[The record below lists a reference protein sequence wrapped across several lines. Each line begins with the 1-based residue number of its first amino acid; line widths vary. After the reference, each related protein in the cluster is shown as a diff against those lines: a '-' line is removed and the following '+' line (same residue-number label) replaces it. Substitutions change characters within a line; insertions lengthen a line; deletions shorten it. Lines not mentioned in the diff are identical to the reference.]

1 MNEQV
6 QTRCGFVAVIGA
18 PNAGKSTLMNTLVG
32 SKVSI
37 VSPKVQTTRTMVR
50 GIALQDETQIIFIDT
65 PGIFAPKERLEKAM
79 VAAAWQGRDEADI
92 VMLIVDASRRK
103 IDPDTRAIVERLAQT
118 QALAKEQGADPV
130 PFLLVLNKFDQAKK
144 DVLMQMAQ
152 ELNSQIDFNATFMI
166 SALHADGTQDVMNWL
181 VKHTPEGV
189 WHYPEDQIND
199 MPERLLAAEITREKL
214 FRKLYQEL
222 PYALTVETEK
232 WEEFDNGDIM
242 ISQIIYVA
250 RDTHKGIVLG
260 KGGSQIKEIG
270 EAARMEL
277 QEILECKVHLK
288 LFVKVDEKW
297 LEDRERYEVWGLDF
311 NAK

>member
-1 MNEQV
+1 MNDHSAAPE
-6 QTRCGFVAVIGA
+6 TRCGFVAVIGA

-50 GIALQDETQIIFIDT
+50 GIALQDQTQIIFIDT

-92 VMLIVDASRRK
+92 VMLIVDASRKK
-103 IDPDTRAIVERLAQT
+103 IDGDTRAIVERLAQV
-118 QALAKEQGADPV
+118 KGDMPCI
-130 PFLLVLNKFDQAKK
+130 LVLNKFDKAAK
-144 DVLMQMAQ
+144 DVLLKMAA
-152 ELNSQIDFNATFMI
+152 ELNEKIDFDATFMI
-166 SALHADGTQDVMNWL
+166 SALTGDGTADVMKWL
-181 VKHTPEGV
+181 VKKAPAGV

-214 FRKLYQEL
+214 FRALYQEL
-222 PYALTVETEK
+222 PYALTVETEE
-232 WEEFDNGDIM
+232 WEQFDNGDIK

-250 RDTHKGIVLG
+250 RETHKAIVLG
-260 KGGSQIKEIG
+260 KGGSQIKKIG
-270 EAARMEL
+270 EEARLEL
-277 QEILECKVHLK
+277 QDLFECTVHLK

>member
-1 MNEQV
+1 MTDASPQPD
-6 QTRCGFVAVIGA
+6 TRCGFVAVIGA

-50 GIALQDETQIIFIDT
+50 GIAIQDKAQIIFIDT
-65 PGIFAPKERLEKAM
+65 PGIFAPQKRLEKAM

-92 VMLIVDASRRK
+92 AMLIVDASRKK
-103 IDPDTRAIVERLAQT
+103 IDPDTRAIVERLAVI
-118 QALAKEQGADPV
+118 KGDV
-130 PFLLVLNKFDQAKK
+130 PCVLVLNKFDQAKK
-144 DVLMQMAQ
+144 DVLLQMAS
-152 ELNSQIDFNATFMI
+152 ELNEKLDFAATFMI
-166 SALHADGTQDVMNWL
+166 SALHKDGTDDVMKWL
-181 VKHTPEGV
+181 VKNAPAGV

-214 FRKLYQEL
+214 FRALYQEL
-222 PYALTVETEK
+222 PYALTVETEV
-232 WEEFDNGDIM
+232 WEEFDNGDIK

-250 RDTHKGIVLG
+250 RDTHKAIVLG
-260 KGGSQIKEIG
+260 KGGAQIREIG
-270 EAARMEL
+270 EASRLEL
-277 QEILECKVHLK
+277 QELFECKVHLK

>member
-1 MNEQV
+1 MTDTLQPPD
-6 QTRCGFVAVIGA
+6 TRCGFVAVIGA

-50 GIALQDETQIIFIDT
+50 GIAMKDNAQVIFIDT
-65 PGIFAPKERLEKAM
+65 PGIFAPQKRLEKAM

-92 VMLIVDASRRK
+92 AMLIVDASRKK
-103 IDPDTRAIVERLAQT
+103 IDPDTRAIVERLAVI
-118 QALAKEQGADPV
+118 KGDMPCV
-130 PFLLVLNKFDQAKK
+130 LVLNKFDQAKK
-144 DVLMQMAQ
+144 DVLLQMAT
-152 ELNSQIDFNATFMI
+152 ELNEKLDFAATFMI
-166 SALHADGTQDVMNWL
+166 SALHKDGTDDVLKWL
-181 VKHTPEGV
+181 AKHVPDDV

-214 FRKLYQEL
+214 FRALYQEL
-222 PYALTVETEK
+222 PYALTVETEV
-232 WEEFDNGDIM
+232 WEEFDNGDIK

-250 RDTHKGIVLG
+250 RDTHKAIVLG
-260 KGGSQIKEIG
+260 KGGAQIREVG
-270 EAARMEL
+270 EAARLEL
-277 QEILECKVHLK
+277 QELFECKVHLK

>member
-1 MNEQV
+1 MTEQSATPE
-6 QTRCGFVAVIGA
+6 TRCSFVAVIGA

-50 GIALQDETQIIFIDT
+50 GIAMQDQTQIIFIDT

-92 VMLIVDASRRK
+92 VMLIVDASRKK
-103 IDPDTRAIVERLAQT
+103 IDADTRAIVERLAQIR
-118 QALAKEQGADPV
+118 GDMPCI
-130 PFLLVLNKFDQAKK
+130 LVLNKFDQAKK
-144 DVLMQMAQ
+144 DVLIKMAA
-152 ELNSQIDFNATFMI
+152 ELNEKIDFNATFMI

-181 VKHTPEGV
+181 VKHSPAGV

-214 FRKLYQEL
+214 FRALYQEL

-232 WEEFDNGDIM
+232 WEDFDNGDIM

-250 RDTHKGIVLG
+250 RETHKAIVLG
-260 KGGSQIKEIG
+260 KGGAQIKKVG
-270 EAARMEL
+270 EEARHEL
-277 QEILECKVHLK
+277 RTLFECNVHLK

-297 LEDRERYEVWGLDF
+297 LEDKERYEVWGLDF

>member
-1 MNEQV
+1 MNDHSAAPEI
-6 QTRCGFVAVIGA
+6 RCGFVAVIGA

-50 GIALQDETQIIFIDT
+50 GIAIQDQTQIIFIDT

-92 VMLIVDASRRK
+92 VMLIVDASRKK
-103 IDPDTRAIVERLAQT
+103 IDGDTRAIVDRLAQV
-118 QALAKEQGADPV
+118 KGDMPCI
-130 PFLLVLNKFDQAKK
+130 LVLNKFDKAAK
-144 DVLMQMAQ
+144 DVLLKMAA
-152 ELNSQIDFNATFMI
+152 ELNEKIDFDATFMI
-166 SALHADGTQDVMNWL
+166 SALTGDGTADVMKWL
-181 VKHTPEGV
+181 VKKAPAGV

-214 FRKLYQEL
+214 FRSLYQEL
-222 PYALTVETEK
+222 PYALTVETEE
-232 WEEFDNGDIM
+232 WEQFDNGDIK

-250 RDTHKGIVLG
+250 RDTHKAIVLG
-260 KGGSQIKEIG
+260 KGGSQIKKIG
-270 EAARMEL
+270 EEARLEL
-277 QEILECKVHLK
+277 QDLFECTVHLK

-297 LEDRERYEVWGLDF
+297 LEDRERYELWGLDF

>member
-1 MNEQV
+1 MSDQTTSPK
-6 QTRCGFVAVIGA
+6 TRCSFVAVIGA

-50 GIALQDETQIIFIDT
+50 GISLQDETQIIFIDT

-92 VMLIVDASRRK
+92 VMLIVDASRKK
-103 IDPDTRAIVERLAQT
+103 IDPDTRAIVERLSQV
-118 QALAKEQGADPV
+118 KGDV
-130 PFLLVLNKFDQAKK
+130 PCILVLNKFDQAKK
-144 DVLMQMAQ
+144 DVLIKMAA
-152 ELNSQIDFNATFMI
+152 ELNEKIDFDATFMI

-181 VKHTPEGV
+181 VKHSPEGI

-214 FRKLYQEL
+214 FRALYQEL

-232 WEEFDNGDIM
+232 WEDFDNGDIK

-250 RDTHKGIVLG
+250 RDSHKAIVLG
-260 KGGSQIKEIG
+260 KGGSQIKKIG
-270 EAARMEL
+270 EEARREL
-277 QEILECKVHLK
+277 CQLFECDVHLK

-297 LEDRERYEVWGLDF
+297 LEDKERYEVWGLDF

>member
-1 MNEQV
+1 
-6 QTRCGFVAVIGA
+6 
-18 PNAGKSTLMNTLVG
+18 
-32 SKVSI
+32 
-37 VSPKVQTTRTMVR
+37 
-50 GIALQDETQIIFIDT
+50 
-65 PGIFAPKERLEKAM
+65 
-79 VAAAWQGRDEADI
+79 
-92 VMLIVDASRRK
+92 
-103 IDPDTRAIVERLAQT
+103 
-118 QALAKEQGADPV
+118 
-130 PFLLVLNKFDQAKK
+130 
-144 DVLMQMAQ
+144 
-152 ELNSQIDFNATFMI
+152 
-166 SALHADGTQDVMNWL
+166 MNWL

>member
-1 MNEQV
+1 MSDQTTSPK
-6 QTRCGFVAVIGA
+6 TRCSFVAVIGA

-92 VMLIVDASRRK
+92 VMLIVDASRKK
-103 IDPDTRAIVERLAQT
+103 IDPDTRAIVERLSQV
-118 QALAKEQGADPV
+118 KGDV
-130 PFLLVLNKFDQAKK
+130 PCILLLNKFDQAKK
-144 DVLMQMAQ
+144 DVLIKMAA
-152 ELNSQIDFNATFMI
+152 ELNEKIDFDATFMI

-181 VKHTPEGV
+181 VKHSPEGI

-214 FRKLYQEL
+214 FRALYQEL

-232 WEEFDNGDIM
+232 WEDFDNGDIK

-250 RDTHKGIVLG
+250 RDSHKAIVLG
-260 KGGSQIKEIG
+260 KGGSQIKKMG
-270 EAARMEL
+270 EEARREL
-277 QEILECKVHLK
+277 CQLFECDVHLK

-297 LEDRERYEVWGLDF
+297 LEDKERYEVWGLDF

>member
-1 MNEQV
+1 MTDTTQPPD
-6 QTRCGFVAVIGA
+6 TRCGFVAVIGA

-50 GIALQDETQIIFIDT
+50 GIALHDKAQIIFIDT
-65 PGIFAPKERLEKAM
+65 PGIFAPQKRLEKAM

-92 VMLIVDASRRK
+92 AMLIVDASRKK
-103 IDPDTRAIVERLAQT
+103 IDQDTRAIVERLAVIR
-118 QALAKEQGADPV
+118 GDMPCV
-130 PFLLVLNKFDQAKK
+130 LVLNKFDEAKK
-144 DVLMQMAQ
+144 DVLLQMAT
-152 ELNSQIDFNATFMI
+152 ELNEKLDFAATFMI
-166 SALHADGTQDVMNWL
+166 SALYKDGTDDVMKWL
-181 VKHTPEGV
+181 AKHVPVDV

-214 FRKLYQEL
+214 FKALYQEL
-222 PYALTVETEK
+222 PYALTVETEV
-232 WEEFDNGDIM
+232 WEEFDNGDIK

-250 RDTHKGIVLG
+250 RDTHKAIVLG
-260 KGGSQIKEIG
+260 KGGAQIRDIG
-270 EAARMEL
+270 ESSRLEL
-277 QEILECKVHLK
+277 QELFECKVHLK

>member
-1 MNEQV
+1 MSHKTPSPK
-6 QTRCGFVAVIGA
+6 TRCSFVAVIGA
-18 PNAGKSTLMNTLVG
+18 PKAVKSTLMNTLVG

-92 VMLIVDASRRK
+92 VMLIVDASRKK
-103 IDPDTRAIVERLAQT
+103 IDPDTRAIVERLSQV
-118 QALAKEQGADPV
+118 KGDV
-130 PFLLVLNKFDQAKK
+130 PCILVLNKFDQAKK
-144 DVLMQMAQ
+144 DVLIKMAA
-152 ELNSQIDFNATFMI
+152 ELNEKIDFDATFMI
-166 SALHADGTQDVMNWL
+166 SALHANGTQDVMNWL
-181 VKHTPEGV
+181 VKHSPEGI

-214 FRKLYQEL
+214 FRALYQEL

-232 WEEFDNGDIM
+232 WEDFDNGDIK

-250 RDTHKGIVLG
+250 RDSHKAIVLG
-260 KGGSQIKEIG
+260 KGGSQIKKMG
-270 EAARMEL
+270 EEARREL
-277 QEILECKVHLK
+277 CQLFECDVHLK

-297 LEDRERYEVWGLDF
+297 LEDKERYEVWGLDF

>member
-1 MNEQV
+1 MSDLTSQPD
-6 QTRCGFVAVIGA
+6 TRCAFVAVIGA

-50 GIALQDETQIIFIDT
+50 GIAMQDKAQIIFIDT
-65 PGIFAPKERLEKAM
+65 PGIFAPQKRLEKAM

-92 VMLIVDASRRK
+92 VLLMVDASRKK
-103 IDPDTRAIVERLAQT
+103 IDPDTRAIVERLAQI
-118 QALAKEQGADPV
+118 KGDMPCV
-130 PFLLVLNKFDQAKK
+130 LVLNKFDQAKK
-144 DVLMQMAQ
+144 DVLLQMAS
-152 ELNSQIDFNATFMI
+152 ELNEKLDFTATFMI
-166 SALHADGTQDVMNWL
+166 SALHKDGTDDVMKFLAKNA
-181 VKHTPEGV
+181 PPGV

-214 FRKLYQEL
+214 FRALYQEL
-222 PYALTVETEK
+222 PYALTVETEV
-232 WEEFDNGDIM
+232 WEEFDNGDIK

-250 RDTHKGIVLG
+250 RDTHKAIVLG
-260 KGGSQIKEIG
+260 KGGAQIRDIG
-270 EAARMEL
+270 EAARLEL
-277 QEILECKVHLK
+277 QELFECKVHLK

>member
-1 MNEQV
+1 MSDQTTSPK
-6 QTRCGFVAVIGA
+6 TRCSFVAVIGA

-92 VMLIVDASRRK
+92 VMLIVDASRKK
-103 IDPDTRAIVERLAQT
+103 IDPDTRAIVERLSQV
-118 QALAKEQGADPV
+118 KGDV
-130 PFLLVLNKFDQAKK
+130 PCILVLNKFDQAKK
-144 DVLMQMAQ
+144 DVLIKMAA
-152 ELNSQIDFNATFMI
+152 ELNEKIDFDATFMI

-181 VKHTPEGV
+181 VKHSPEGI

-214 FRKLYQEL
+214 FRALYQEL

-232 WEEFDNGDIM
+232 WEDFDNGDIK

-250 RDTHKGIVLG
+250 RDSHKAIVLG
-260 KGGSQIKEIG
+260 KGGSQIKKIG
-270 EAARMEL
+270 EEARREL
-277 QEILECKVHLK
+277 CQLFECDVHLK

-297 LEDRERYEVWGLDF
+297 LEDKERYEVWGLDF

>member
-1 MNEQV
+1 MSDQTTSPK
-6 QTRCGFVAVIGA
+6 TRCSFVAVIGA

-92 VMLIVDASRRK
+92 VMLIVDASRKK
-103 IDPDTRAIVERLAQT
+103 IDPDTRAIVERLSQV
-118 QALAKEQGADPV
+118 KGDV
-130 PFLLVLNKFDQAKK
+130 PCILVLNKFDQAKK
-144 DVLMQMAQ
+144 DVLIKMAA
-152 ELNSQIDFNATFMI
+152 ELNEKIDFDATFMI
-166 SALHADGTQDVMNWL
+166 SALHANGTQDVMNWL
-181 VKHTPEGV
+181 VKHSPEGI

-214 FRKLYQEL
+214 FRALYQEL

-232 WEEFDNGDIM
+232 WEDFDNGDIK

-250 RDTHKGIVLG
+250 RDSHKAIVLG
-260 KGGSQIKEIG
+260 KGGSQIKKMG
-270 EAARMEL
+270 EEARREL
-277 QEILECKVHLK
+277 CQLFECDVHLK

-297 LEDRERYEVWGLDF
+297 LEDKERYEVWGLDF

>member
-1 MNEQV
+1 MTADSSP
-6 QTRCGFVAVIGA
+6 QTKCAFVAVIGA

-50 GIALQDETQIIFIDT
+50 GIALQEETQIIFIDT

-79 VAAAWQGRDEADI
+79 VAAAWQGKDEADI
-92 VMLIVDASRRK
+92 VMVIVDASRK
-103 IDPDTRAIVERLAQT
+103 KVDPDTRAIVERLAQV
-118 QALAKEQGADPV
+118 KGDMPCI
-130 PFLLVLNKFDQAKK
+130 LVLNKFDQAKK
-144 DVLMQMAQ
+144 DVLIKMAA
-152 ELNSQIDFNATFMI
+152 ELNEKIDFNATFMI

-181 VKHTPEGV
+181 VKHSPVGV

-214 FRKLYQEL
+214 FRALYQEL

-232 WEEFDNGDIM
+232 WEDFDNGDIK

-250 RDTHKGIVLG
+250 RETHKAIVLG
-260 KGGSQIKEIG
+260 KGGAQIKKIG
-270 EAARMEL
+270 EEARRELCELME
-277 QEILECKVHLK
+277 CDVHLK

-297 LEDRERYEVWGLDF
+297 LEDKERYEVWGLDF

>member
-1 MNEQV
+1 MTDQSVTPE
-6 QTRCGFVAVIGA
+6 TRCSFVAVIGA

-50 GIALQDETQIIFIDT
+50 GIAIQDQTQIIFIDT

-92 VMLIVDASRRK
+92 VMLIVDASRKK
-103 IDPDTRAIVERLAQT
+103 IDADTRAIVERLAQV
-118 QALAKEQGADPV
+118 KGDMPCI
-130 PFLLVLNKFDQAKK
+130 LVLNKFDEAKK
-144 DVLMQMAQ
+144 DVLVKMAA
-152 ELNSQIDFNATFMI
+152 ELNEKIDFDATFMI

-181 VKHTPEGV
+181 VKHSPVGV

-214 FRKLYQEL
+214 FRALYQEL

-232 WEEFDNGDIM
+232 WEDFDNGDIM

-250 RDTHKGIVLG
+250 RETHKAIVLG
-260 KGGSQIKEIG
+260 KGGAQIKKIG
-270 EAARMEL
+270 EEARRELCELME
-277 QEILECKVHLK
+277 CTVHLK

-297 LEDRERYEVWGLDF
+297 LEDKERYEVWGLDF

>member
-1 MNEQV
+1 MSDQPTSPK
-6 QTRCGFVAVIGA
+6 TRCSFVAVIGA

-50 GIALQDETQIIFIDT
+50 GISLQDETQIIFIDT

-92 VMLIVDASRRK
+92 VMLIVDASRKK
-103 IDPDTRAIVERLAQT
+103 IDPDTRAIVERLSQV
-118 QALAKEQGADPV
+118 KGDV
-130 PFLLVLNKFDQAKK
+130 PCILVLNKFDQAKK
-144 DVLMQMAQ
+144 DVLIKMAA
-152 ELNSQIDFNATFMI
+152 ELNEKIDFDATFMI

-181 VKHTPEGV
+181 VKHSPEGI

-214 FRKLYQEL
+214 FRALYQEL

-232 WEEFDNGDIM
+232 WEDFDNGDIK

-250 RDTHKGIVLG
+250 RDSHKAIVLG
-260 KGGSQIKEIG
+260 KGGSQIKKMG
-270 EAARMEL
+270 EEARREL
-277 QEILECKVHLK
+277 CQLFECDVHLK

-297 LEDRERYEVWGLDF
+297 LEDKERYEVWGLDF

>member
-1 MNEQV
+1 
-6 QTRCGFVAVIGA
+6 
-18 PNAGKSTLMNTLVG
+18 MNTLVG

-50 GIALQDETQIIFIDT
+50 GIAIQDQTQIIFIDT

-92 VMLIVDASRRK
+92 VMLIVDASRKK
-103 IDPDTRAIVERLAQT
+103 IDADTRAIVERLAQV
-118 QALAKEQGADPV
+118 KGDMPCI
-130 PFLLVLNKFDQAKK
+130 LVLNKFDEAKK
-144 DVLMQMAQ
+144 DVLVKMAA
-152 ELNSQIDFNATFMI
+152 ELNEKIDFDATFMI

-181 VKHTPEGV
+181 VKHSPVGV

-214 FRKLYQEL
+214 FRALYQEL

-232 WEEFDNGDIM
+232 WEDFDNGDIM

-250 RDTHKGIVLG
+250 RETHKAIVLG
-260 KGGSQIKEIG
+260 KGGAQIKKIG
-270 EAARMEL
+270 EEARRELCELME
-277 QEILECKVHLK
+277 CTVHLK

-297 LEDRERYEVWGLDF
+297 LEDKERYEVWGLDF

>member
-1 MNEQV
+1 MTEASAQSE
-6 QTRCGFVAVIGA
+6 TRCGFVAVIGA

-50 GIALQDETQIIFIDT
+50 GIAIQDKTQIIFIDT
-65 PGIFAPKERLEKAM
+65 PGIFAPQKRLEKAM

-92 VMLIVDASRRK
+92 VLLMVDASRKK
-103 IDPDTRAIVERLAQT
+103 IDPDTRAIVERLAQI
-118 QALAKEQGADPV
+118 KGDMPCV
-130 PFLLVLNKFDQAKK
+130 LVLNKFDQAKK
-144 DVLMQMAQ
+144 ETLLQMAA
-152 ELNSQIDFNATFMI
+152 ELNDKLDFAATFMI
-166 SALHADGTQDVMNWL
+166 SALQKDGTDDVMKWL
-181 VKHTPEGV
+181 VKNAPAGI

-214 FRKLYQEL
+214 FRALYQEL

-232 WEEFDNGDIM
+232 WEEFDNGDIK

-250 RDTHKGIVLG
+250 RDTHKAIVLG
-260 KGGSQIKEIG
+260 KGGSQIREIG
-270 EAARMEL
+270 EAARLEL
-277 QEILECKVHLK
+277 QELLERKVHLK
-288 LFVKVDEKW
+288 LFVKVDEAW
-297 LEDRERYEVWGLDF
+297 FEDRERYEVWGLDF